1 MKNTKSPL
9 GKYIGVVMTIAA
21 TITLLALF
29 TFSLLVLSTPTN
41 AAPPAAPTPV
51 ADFLVPAVQPRAFN
65 FETVTAITAD
75 ANTTGVDVL
84 GLGAVDIQYVIDHVP
99 SGEVQTTTLTVQY
112 SNDNSNWVSGV
123 ALVSSSAADG
133 TSITR
138 VPVFGRWM
146 RINKDVSSN
155 SIAVTTTLTAV
166 GR

>member
-1 MKNTKSPL
+1 MKNKFERLL
-9 GKYIGVVMTIAA
+9 GIA
-21 TITLLALF
+21 LLGTCMVFVLF
-29 TFSLLVLSTPTN
+29 MLVLIQAPNPTAL

-123 ALVSSSAADG
+123 ALVSTSVADG

-138 VPVFGRWM
+138 VPVFGRYM